1 MFQTK
6 QLFQTIE
13 LAVVS
18 PKVFQIQA
26 VVTCYMLPV
35 LGWNK
40 PERQVLDLSS
50 QEILKIEK
58 THGQDFKMK
67 NWIKDTKHS

>member
-35 LGWNK
+35 LG
-40 PERQVLDLSS
+40 
-50 QEILKIEK
+50 
-58 THGQDFKMK
+58 
-67 NWIKDTKHS
+67 